1 MPSWLLSNVT
11 WWLFWAHKECSRS
24 CRRSAKGLLR
34 SDWHAMETHV
44 RTAYST
50 YTAQK
55 TPRHH
60 FSNHN
65 KFPGRQKGHRFN
77 KNFPKN
83 MKTVVFLYKDEICV
97 SVCIPHAACV
107 HAFYITHNI
116 PTRHKMRES
125 DVRGSLSAPTAF
137 IPDGCALRNKI
148 FPASIRK
155 REYFIEERK
164 REPPLVHTHTHIH
177 TLMWKEPFGC
187 CWWSER
193 SVLLPRHQVIYLSE
207 SGYLWLPGWLTQVLK
222 SQTKVGRA
230 KSFCAS
236 ASK

>member
-1 MPSWLLSNVT
+1 
-11 WWLFWAHKECSRS
+11 
-24 CRRSAKGLLR
+24 
-34 SDWHAMETHV
+34 METHV

-65 KFPGRQKGHRFN
+65 KLPGRQKGRRFN

-83 MKTVVFLYKDEICV
+83 MKTVVSLYKDEICV

-107 HAFYITHNI
+107 HAFYIIHNI

-164 REPPLVHTHTHIH
+164 RSLPSCTHTHTHSNVKRSFWLL
-177 TLMWKEPFGC
+177 LMI
-187 CWWSER
+187 R
-193 SVLLPRHQVIYLSE
+193 
-207 SGYLWLPGWLTQVLK
+207 
-222 SQTKVGRA
+222 KVGPSSSPSGNLSLRIRVPVA
-230 KSFCAS
+230 AWLADPGIKIPD
-236 ASK
+236 